1 MDEIARFFEDYAEA
15 FGRGDA
21 DAICALWAFPAFFVA
36 RGKRAALDQAAF
48 RANTEAILAFYR
60 ARGIKRAEKRAL
72 GAEALF
78 DGLWLARSADRL
90 LDAGGQAIAEWEHAY
105 LLSRT
110 DSGLRAVAAFPDG
123 ELDAWD
129 ARGTP
134 LGSW

>member
-1 MDEIARFFEDYAEA
+1 MKDIARFFDDYAEA
-15 FGRGDA
+15 FSRGDA
-21 DAICALWAFPAFFVA
+21 AAVCALWAFPAFFVA
-36 RGKRAALDQAAF
+36 RGKRVALDEAAF

-60 ARGIKRAEKRAL
+60 EQGMARADKRLLSAD
-72 GAEALF
+72 ALF
-78 DGLWLARSADRL
+78 EGLWLARTGDRL
-90 LDAGGQAIAEWEHAY
+90 LDGAERTIAEWEHIY

-110 DSGLRAVAAFPDG
+110 DSGLRAVAAMPDG